1 MPSKPNDK
9 SEQTK
14 IVKLL
19 RLMKMLTGNTTLTIE
34 DLAAKMGTTRR
45 SIYRYIDTLREAGLV
60 VNKLYGNVYQMGK
73 MSSTFPNL
81 AKFIYFTEEEAYILN
96 NMIENLSVTNTLKK
110 DLKRKLYSV
119 YDCTSIANYTE
130 RCNNAP
136 NIEALASARDG
147 KRQVVLRNYT
157 SGHSNVTRDRIVE
170 PFDFTS
176 EMIDVWAWDV
186 EAGQNRVFKVAR
198 IDEVEILPA
207 PWQHESDHRRLQ
219 VDVFRMSGEGAIP
232 VKLKLNT
239 RAKALLVEEFPMAAK
254 DLKIDGK
261 SWLLDTTVTS
271 FEGVGRFVIGLAADV
286 KVLDCPGLKEYIHEY
301 IQKNIPTVIEL

>member
-1 MPSKPNDK
+1 MD
-9 SEQTK
+9 QTK

-19 RLMKMLTGNTTLTIE
+19 RLMKLMTGNTTLSIE
-34 DLAAKMGTTRR
+34 DLAAKMGTTTRTV
-45 SIYRYIDTLREAGLV
+45 YRYIDTMRDAGLV

-73 MSSTFPNL
+73 MSTGFPNL

-136 NIEALASARDG
+136 NIEALVSAKDL

-198 IDEVEILPA
+198 IDEVEILPD
-207 PWQHESDHRRLQ
+207 PWQHESDHSRLQ
-219 VDVFRMSGEGAIP
+219 VDVFRMSGENAIP
-232 VKLKLNT
+232 VKLQLNN
-239 RAKALLVEEFPMAAK
+239 RAKALLVEEYPMADK
-254 DLKIDGK
+254 DLKRDGK
-261 SWLLDTTVTS
+261 DWILDTTVTCL
-271 FEGVGRFVIGLAADV
+271 EGVGRFVIGLAADI
-286 KVLDCPGLKEYIHEY
+286 KIIEGEQLRKY
-301 IQKNIPTVIEL
+301 IQEYDIEHIQTI

>member
-1 MPSKPNDK
+1 MPM
-9 SEQTK
+9 EQTK

-19 RLMKMLTGNTTLTIE
+19 RLMKLMTGNTTLSIE
-34 DLAAKMGTTRR
+34 DLAAKMGTTTRTV
-45 SIYRYIDTLREAGLV
+45 YRYIDTMRDAGLV

-73 MSSTFPNL
+73 MSTGFPNL

-136 NIEALASARDG
+136 NIEALVSAKDL

-198 IDEVEILPA
+198 IDGVEILPD
-207 PWQHESDHRRLQ
+207 PWQHESDHSRLQ
-219 VDVFRMSGEGAIP
+219 VDVFRMSGENAIP
-232 VKLKLNT
+232 VKLQLNN
-239 RAKALLVEEFPMAAK
+239 RAKALLVEEYPMADK
-254 DLKIDGK
+254 DLKRDGK
-261 SWLLDTTVTS
+261 DWILDTTVTCL
-271 FEGVGRFVIGLAADV
+271 EGVGRFVIGLAADI
-286 KVLDCPGLKEYIHEY
+286 KIIEGEQLRKY
-301 IQKNIPTVIEL
+301 IQEYDIEHIQTI

>member
-1 MPSKPNDK
+1 MPM
-9 SEQTK
+9 EQTK

-19 RLMKMLTGNTTLTIE
+19 RLMKLMTGNTTLSIE
-34 DLAAKMGTTRR
+34 DLAAKMGTTTRTV
-45 SIYRYIDTLREAGLV
+45 YRYIDTMRDAGLV

-73 MSSTFPNL
+73 MSTGFPNL

-136 NIEALASARDG
+136 NIEALVSAKVL

-186 EAGQNRVFKVAR
+186 EAGQSRVFKVAR
-198 IDEVEILPA
+198 IDEVEILPD
-207 PWQHESDHRRLQ
+207 PWQHESDHNRLQ
-219 VDVFRMSGEGAIP
+219 VDVFRMSGENAIP
-232 VKLKLNT
+232 VKLQLNN
-239 RAKALLVEEFPMAAK
+239 RAKALLVEEYPMADK
-254 DLKIDGK
+254 DLKRDGK
-261 SWLLDTTVTS
+261 DWILDTTVTCL
-271 FEGVGRFVIGLAADV
+271 EGVGRFVIGLAADI
-286 KVLDCPGLKEYIHEY
+286 KIIEGEQLRKY
-301 IQKNIPTVIEL
+301 IQEYDIEHIQTI

>member
-1 MPSKPNDK
+1 MDTP
-9 SEQTK
+9 K
-14 IVKLL
+14 ISRLL
-19 RLMKMLTGNTTLTIE
+19 RLIKLLTGNVSTTI
-34 DLAAKMGTTRR
+34 DQLAAQMDTTSRT
-45 SIYRYIDTLREAGLV
+45 IYRYIETIREAGFV

-81 AKFIYFTEEEAYILN
+81 TKFIYFTEEEAYILN

-136 NIEALASARDG
+136 NIEALVSAREE
-147 KRQVVLRNYT
+147 KRQVVLRNYS

-186 EAGQNRVFKVAR
+186 EAGQNRIFKIAR
-198 IDEVEILPA
+198 IDEVEILPNS
-207 PWQHESDHRRLQ
+207 WQHESEHRRLN
-219 VDVFRMSGEGAIP
+219 VDVFRMSGEGTIP
-232 VKLKLNT
+232 VKLRLNT
-239 RAKALLVEEFPMAAK
+239 RAKDLLVEEFPMADK
-254 DLKIDGK
+254 DIKKDGK
-261 SWLLDTTVTS
+261 TWLLDTTVTCL
-271 FEGVGRFVIGLAADV
+271 EGIGRFVIGLAADIKIV
-286 KVLDCPGLKEYIHEY
+286 EGDELKEYIKKYDKEN
-301 IQKNIPTVIEL
+301 IQTL

>member
-1 MPSKPNDK
+1 M
-9 SEQTK
+9 EQTK

-19 RLMKMLTGNTTLTIE
+19 RLMKLMTGNTTLSIE
-34 DLAAKMGTTRR
+34 DLAAKMGTTTRTV
-45 SIYRYIDTLREAGLV
+45 YRYIDTMRDAGLV

-73 MSSTFPNL
+73 MSTGFPNL

-136 NIEALASARDG
+136 NIEALVSAKDL

-198 IDEVEILPA
+198 IDEVEILPD
-207 PWQHESDHRRLQ
+207 PWQHESDHSRLQ
-219 VDVFRMSGEGAIP
+219 VDVFRMSGENAIP
-232 VKLKLNT
+232 VKLQLNN
-239 RAKALLVEEFPMAAK
+239 RAKALLVEEYPMADK
-254 DLKIDGK
+254 DLKRDGK
-261 SWLLDTTVTS
+261 DWILDTTVTCL
-271 FEGVGRFVIGLAADV
+271 EGVGRFVIGLAADI
-286 KVLDCPGLKEYIHEY
+286 KIIEGEQLRKY
-301 IQKNIPTVIEL
+301 IQEYDIEHIQTI

>member
-1 MPSKPNDK
+1 MD
-9 SEQTK
+9 QTK

-19 RLMKMLTGNTTLTIE
+19 RLTKMLTGNTTLTIE
-34 DLAAKMGTTRR
+34 DLAVKMGTTTR

-96 NMIENLSVTNTLKK
+96 NMIENLSVTNSLKK

-119 YDCTSIANYTE
+119 YDCTSIASYTE

-136 NIEALASARDG
+136 NIEALELARKE
-147 KRQVVLRNYT
+147 KRQVLLRNYT

-198 IDEVEILPA
+198 IDEVEVLTE
-207 PWQHESDHRRLQ
+207 PWQHESDHRRLN

-232 VKLKLNT
+232 VKLRLNT
-239 RAKALLVEEFPMAAK
+239 RAKALLVEEFPLAAK
-254 DLKIDGK
+254 DLKKDGK
-261 SWLLDTTVTS
+261 TWLLDTTVTCL
-271 FEGVGRFVIGLAADV
+271 EGVGRFVIGLAADIEIV
-286 KVLDCPGLKEYIHEY
+286 DSPELGKYVEEYAQKY
-301 IQKNIPTVIEL
+301 IISAAEA

>member
-1 MPSKPNDK
+1 M
-9 SEQTK
+9 
-14 IVKLL
+14 
-19 RLMKMLTGNTTLTIE
+19 
-34 DLAAKMGTTRR
+34 KMGTTTRTV
-45 SIYRYIDTLREAGLV
+45 YRYIDTMRDAGLV

-73 MSSTFPNL
+73 MSTGFPNL

-96 NMIENLSVTNTLKK
+96 NMIENLSVNNTLKK

-136 NIEALASARDG
+136 NIEALVSARDG

-186 EAGQNRVFKVAR
+186 EAGRNRVFKIAR
-198 IDEVEILPA
+198 IDEVEILPE
-207 PWQHESDHRRLQ
+207 PWQHESDHNRLQ
-219 VDVFRMSGEGAIP
+219 VDVFRMSGEYAIP
-232 VKLKLNT
+232 VKLQLNS
-239 RAKALLVEEFPMAAK
+239 RAKALLVEEYPMADK
-254 DLKIDGK
+254 DLKKDGK
-261 SWLLDTTVTS
+261 DWILDTTVTCL
-271 FEGVGRFVIGLAADV
+271 EGVGRFVIGLAADI
-286 KVLDCPGLKEYIHEY
+286 KIIEGEQLRKY
-301 IQKNIPTVIEL
+301 IQEYDIEHIQTI

>member
-1 MPSKPNDK
+1 MD
-9 SEQTK
+9 QTK

-34 DLAAKMGTTRR
+34 DLAAKMGTTTR

-81 AKFIYFTEEEAYILN
+81 TKFIYFTEEEAYILN
-96 NMIENLSVTNTLKK
+96 HMIENLSVTNTLKK

-130 RCNNAP
+130 RCSNAP
-136 NIEALASARDG
+136 NIEALVSARDG
-147 KRQVVLRNYT
+147 KRQVILRNYT

-186 EAGQNRVFKVAR
+186 EAGQNRIFKVAR
-198 IDEVEILPA
+198 IEEVEILPV

-232 VKLKLNT
+232 VKLQLNT
-239 RAKALLVEEFPMAAK
+239 RAKALLVEEYPMADK
-254 DLKIDGK
+254 DLKKDGK
-261 SWLLDTTVTS
+261 DWLLDTTVTCL
-271 FEGVGRFVIGLAADV
+271 EGVGRFVIGLAADI
-286 KVLDCPGLKEYIHEY
+286 KIIEGEQLRKY
-301 IQKNIPTVIEL
+301 IQEYDVEHIQTI

>member
-1 MPSKPNDK
+1 MDTP
-9 SEQTK
+9 K
-14 IVKLL
+14 ISRLL
-19 RLMKMLTGNTTLTIE
+19 RLIKLLTGNVSTTI
-34 DLAAKMGTTRR
+34 DQLAAQMDTTSRT
-45 SIYRYIDTLREAGLV
+45 IYRYIETIREAGFV

-81 AKFIYFTEEEAYILN
+81 TKFIYFTEEEAYILN

-136 NIEALASARDG
+136 NIEALVSAREE
-147 KRQVVLRNYT
+147 KRQVVLRNYS

-186 EAGQNRVFKVAR
+186 EAGQNRIFKIAR
-198 IDEVEILPA
+198 IDEVEILPNS
-207 PWQHESDHRRLQ
+207 WQHESEHRRLN
-219 VDVFRMSGEGAIP
+219 VDVFRMSGEGTIP
-232 VKLKLNT
+232 VKLRLNT
-239 RAKALLVEEFPMAAK
+239 RAKDLLVEEFPMADK
-254 DLKIDGK
+254 DIKKEGK
-261 SWLLDTTVTS
+261 TWLLDTTVTCL
-271 FEGVGRFVIGLAADV
+271 EGIGRFVIGLAADIKIV
-286 KVLDCPGLKEYIHEY
+286 EGDELKEYIKKYDKEN
-301 IQKNIPTVIEL
+301 IQTL

>member
-1 MPSKPNDK
+1 MD
-9 SEQTK
+9 QTK

-19 RLMKMLTGNTTLTIE
+19 RLMKLMTGNTTLSIE
-34 DLAAKMGTTRR
+34 DLATKMGTTTRTV
-45 SIYRYIDTLREAGLV
+45 YRYIDTMRDAGLV

-73 MSSTFPNL
+73 MSTGFPNL
-81 AKFIYFTEEEAYILN
+81 TKFIYFTEEEAYILN
-96 NMIENLSVTNTLKK
+96 NMIENLSVNNSLKK

-136 NIEALASARDG
+136 NIEALVSARDG
-147 KRQVVLRNYT
+147 KRQVVLRNYI

-198 IDEVEILPA
+198 IDEVEILPD
-207 PWQHESDHRRLQ
+207 PWQHESDHCRLQ
-219 VDVFRMSGEGAIP
+219 IDVFRMSGEYAIP
-232 VKLKLNT
+232 VKLQLNN
-239 RAKALLVEEFPMAAK
+239 RAKALLVEEYPMADK
-254 DLKIDGK
+254 DLKKVGK
-261 SWLLDTTVTS
+261 DWILDTTVTCL
-271 FEGVGRFVIGLAADV
+271 EGVGRFVIGLAADI
-286 KVLDCPGLKEYIHEY
+286 KIIEGEQLRKY
-301 IQKNIPTVIEL
+301 IQEYDIEHIQTI

>member
-1 MPSKPNDK
+1 MLM
-9 SEQTK
+9 EQTK

-19 RLMKMLTGNTTLTIE
+19 RLMKLMTGNTTLSIE
-34 DLAAKMGTTRR
+34 DLAAKMGTTTRTV
-45 SIYRYIDTLREAGLV
+45 YRYIDTMRDAGLV

-73 MSSTFPNL
+73 MSTGFPNL

-136 NIEALASARDG
+136 NIEALVSAKDL
-147 KRQVVLRNYT
+147 KRQVVLRNYS

-198 IDEVEILPA
+198 IDEVEILPDQ
-207 PWQHESDHRRLQ
+207 WQHESDHSRLQ
-219 VDVFRMSGEGAIP
+219 VDVFRMSGENAIP
-232 VKLKLNT
+232 VKLQLNN
-239 RAKALLVEEFPMAAK
+239 RAKALLVEEYPMADK
-254 DLKIDGK
+254 DLKRDGK
-261 SWLLDTTVTS
+261 DWILDTTVTCL
-271 FEGVGRFVIGLAADV
+271 EGVGRFVIGLAADI
-286 KVLDCPGLKEYIHEY
+286 KIIEGEQLRKY
-301 IQKNIPTVIEL
+301 IQEYDIEHIQTI

>member
-1 MPSKPNDK
+1 M
-9 SEQTK
+9 EQTK

-19 RLMKMLTGNTTLTIE
+19 RLMKLMTGNTNLSIE
-34 DLAAKMGTTRR
+34 DLAAKMGTTTRTV
-45 SIYRYIDTLREAGLV
+45 YRYIDTMRDAGLV

-73 MSSTFPNL
+73 MSTGFPNL

-136 NIEALASARDG
+136 NIEALVSAKDL

-186 EAGQNRVFKVAR
+186 EAGQSRVFKVAR
-198 IDEVEILPA
+198 IDEVEILPD
-207 PWQHESDHRRLQ
+207 PWQHESDHNRLQ
-219 VDVFRMSGEGAIP
+219 VDVFRMSGENAIP
-232 VKLKLNT
+232 VKLQLNN
-239 RAKALLVEEFPMAAK
+239 RAKALLVEEYPMADK
-254 DLKIDGK
+254 DLKRDGK
-261 SWLLDTTVTS
+261 DWILDTTVTCL
-271 FEGVGRFVIGLAADV
+271 EGVGRFVIGLAADI
-286 KVLDCPGLKEYIHEY
+286 KIIEGEQLRKY
-301 IQKNIPTVIEL
+301 IQEYDIEHIQTI

>member
-1 MPSKPNDK
+1 MDTP
-9 SEQTK
+9 K
-14 IVKLL
+14 ISRLL
-19 RLMKMLTGNTTLTIE
+19 RLIKLLTGNVSTTI
-34 DLAAKMGTTRR
+34 DQLAAQMDTTSRT
-45 SIYRYIDTLREAGLV
+45 IYRYIETIREAGFV

-81 AKFIYFTEEEAYILN
+81 TKFIYFTEEEAYILN

-136 NIEALASARDG
+136 NIEALVSAREE
-147 KRQVVLRNYT
+147 KRQVVLRNYS

-170 PFDFTS
+170 PFDFTA

-186 EAGQNRVFKVAR
+186 DAGQNRIFKIAR
-198 IDEVEILPA
+198 IDEVEILPNS
-207 PWQHESDHRRLQ
+207 WQHESDHRRLN

-232 VKLKLNT
+232 VKLRLNT
-239 RAKALLVEEFPMAAK
+239 RAKDLLVEEFPMADK
-254 DLKIDGK
+254 DIKKEGK
-261 SWLLDTTVTS
+261 TWLLDTTVTCL
-271 FEGVGRFVIGLAADV
+271 EGIGRFVIGLAADV
-286 KVLDCPGLKEYIHEY
+286 KIVEGDELKEYVKKYDKLY
-301 IQKNIPTVIEL
+301 IQTL

>member
-1 MPSKPNDK
+1 MDQP
-9 SEQTK
+9 K

-19 RLMKMLTGNTTLTIE
+19 RLTKMLTGNTTLTIE
-34 DLAAKMGTTRR
+34 DLAAKMGTTTR

-60 VNKLYGNVYQMGK
+60 VSKLYGNVYQMGK

-110 DLKRKLYSV
+110 DLKRKLLSV

-136 NIEALASARDG
+136 NIEALVAARDG
-147 KRQVVLRNYT
+147 KRQVVLRNYS

-198 IDEVEILPA
+198 IDEVEILPD
-207 PWQHESDHRRLQ
+207 PWRHESDHRRLQ
-219 VDVFRMSGEGAIP
+219 VDVFRMSG
-232 VKLKLNT
+232 KLNEKIVLQLNT
-239 RAKALLVEEFPMAAK
+239 RAKALLVEEYPLAEK
-254 DLKIDGK
+254 DLRREDGK
-261 SWLLDTTVTS
+261 WVLRTTIHGP
-271 FEGVGRFVIGLAADV
+271 EGAGRFVIGLAADV
-286 KVLDCPGLKEYIHEY
+286 KVVEGKMLLDYIRKYDKKY
-301 IQKNIPTVIEL
+301 IQKLSTT

>member
-1 MPSKPNDK
+1 MPM
-9 SEQTK
+9 EQTK

-19 RLMKMLTGNTTLTIE
+19 RLMKLMTGNTTLSIE
-34 DLAAKMGTTRR
+34 DLAAKMGTTTRTV
-45 SIYRYIDTLREAGLV
+45 YRYIDTMRDAGLV

-73 MSSTFPNL
+73 MSTGFPNL

-136 NIEALASARDG
+136 NIEALVSAKDL

-198 IDEVEILPA
+198 IDEVEILPD
-207 PWQHESDHRRLQ
+207 PWQHESDHSRLQ
-219 VDVFRMSGEGAIP
+219 VDVFRMSGENAIP
-232 VKLKLNT
+232 VKLQLNN
-239 RAKALLVEEFPMAAK
+239 RAKALLVEEYPMADK
-254 DLKIDGK
+254 DLKRDGK
-261 SWLLDTTVTS
+261 DWILDTTVTCL
-271 FEGVGRFVIGLAADV
+271 EGVGRFVIGLAADI
-286 KVLDCPGLKEYIHEY
+286 KIIEGEQLRKY
-301 IQKNIPTVIEL
+301 IQEYDIEHIQTI

>member
-1 MPSKPNDK
+1 MPSNQNNK
-9 SEQTK
+9 SDQTK

-19 RLMKMLTGNTTLTIE
+19 RLTKMLTGNTTLTIE
-34 DLAAKMGTTRR
+34 DLAAKMGTTTR

-60 VNKLYGNVYQMGK
+60 VSKLYGNVYQMGK

-136 NIEALASARDG
+136 NIEALVAARDG
-147 KRQVVLRNYT
+147 KRQVVLRNYS

-198 IDEVEILPA
+198 IDEVEILPD

-219 VDVFRMSGEGAIP
+219 VDVFRMSG
-232 VKLKLNT
+232 KLNEKIVLQLNT
-239 RAKALLVEEFPMAAK
+239 RAKALLVEEYPLAEK
-254 DLKIDGK
+254 DLRREDGK
-261 SWLLDTTVTS
+261 WVLRTEIHAL
-271 FEGVGRFVIGLAADV
+271 EGAGRFVIGLAADV
-286 KVLDCPGLKEYIHEY
+286 KVVEGKMLLDYIRKYDKKY
-301 IQKNIPTVIEL
+301 IQKL

>member
-1 MPSKPNDK
+1 MPSNANNKPD
-9 SEQTK
+9 QTK

-19 RLMKMLTGNTTLTIE
+19 RLMKLMTGNTTLTIE
-34 DLAAKMGTTRR
+34 DLAAKMGTTTR

-73 MSSTFPNL
+73 MSASFPNL

-136 NIEALASARDG
+136 NIEALVSAKDL
-147 KRQVVLRNYT
+147 KRQVILRNYT

-198 IDEVEILPA
+198 IDEVEILPE

-232 VKLKLNT
+232 VKLQLNT
-239 RAKALLVEEFPMAAK
+239 RSKALLVEEFPLAAK
-254 DLKIDGK
+254 DLKKDGK
-261 SWLLDTTVTS
+261 NWTLDTTVTCL
-271 FEGVGRFVIGLAADV
+271 EGVGRFVIGLAADI
-286 KVLDCPGLKEYIHEY
+286 KVIDSPELKEYIQAYVQDH
-301 IQKNIPTVIEL
+301 ISAAIK

>member
-1 MPSKPNDK
+1 MD
-9 SEQTK
+9 QTK

-19 RLMKMLTGNTTLTIE
+19 RLTKMLTGNTTLTIE
-34 DLAAKMGTTRR
+34 DLAAKMGTTTR

-60 VNKLYGNVYQMGK
+60 VSKLYGNVYQMGK

-136 NIEALASARDG
+136 NIEALVAARDG
-147 KRQVVLRNYT
+147 KRQVVLRNYS

-198 IDEVEILPA
+198 IDEVEILPES
-207 PWQHESDHRRLQ
+207 WQHESDHRRLQ
-219 VDVFRMSGEGAIP
+219 VDVFRMSG
-232 VKLKLNT
+232 KLNEKIVLQLNT
-239 RAKALLVEEFPMAAK
+239 RAKALLLEEFPLAEK
-254 DLKIDGK
+254 DLRREDGK
-261 SWLLDTTVTS
+261 WVLRTEIHAL
-271 FEGVGRFVIGLAADV
+271 EGAGRFVIGLAADV
-286 KVLDCPGLKEYIHEY
+286 KVVEGKMLLDYIRKY
-301 IQKNIPTVIEL
+301 DKKYVQKL

>member
-1 MPSKPNDK
+1 MD
-9 SEQTK
+9 QTK

-19 RLMKMLTGNTTLTIE
+19 RLTKMLTGNTTLTIE
-34 DLAAKMGTTRR
+34 DLAAKMGTTTR

-60 VNKLYGNVYQMGK
+60 VSKLYGNVYQMGK

-136 NIEALASARDG
+136 NIEALVAARDG
-147 KRQVVLRNYT
+147 KRQVVLRNYS

-198 IDEVEILPA
+198 IDEVEILPD

-232 VKLKLNT
+232 VKLQLNT
-239 RAKALLVEEFPMAAK
+239 RAKALLVEEYPMAEK
-254 DLKIDGK
+254 DLKKDGK
-261 SWLLDTTVTS
+261 DWLLETTVTCL
-271 FEGVGRFVIGLAADV
+271 EGVGRFVIGLAADI
-286 KVLDCPGLKEYIHEY
+286 KIIEGEQLRKY
-301 IQKNIPTVIEL
+301 IQEYDMEHIQTI

>member
-1 MPSKPNDK
+1 MPSKPNNK

-19 RLMKMLTGNTTLTIE
+19 RLMKMMTGNTTLTIE
-34 DLAAKMGTTRR
+34 DLATKMGTTTR

-60 VNKLYGNVYQMGK
+60 VTKLYGNVYQMGK
-73 MSSTFPNL
+73 MCSTFPNL
-81 AKFIYFTEEEAYILN
+81 TKFIYFTEEEAYILN

-136 NIEALASARDG
+136 NIEALVSAREE
-147 KRQVVLRNYT
+147 KRQVVLRNYS

-186 EAGQNRVFKVAR
+186 DARQNRIFKIAR
-198 IDEVEILPA
+198 IDEVEILPNS
-207 PWQHESDHRRLQ
+207 WQHESDHRRLQ
-219 VDVFRMSGEGAIP
+219 VDVFRMSGVDAIP
-232 VKLKLNT
+232 VKLQLNT
-239 RAKALLVEEFPMAAK
+239 RAKALLVEEFPLAEK
-254 DLKIDGK
+254 DLKKDGK
-261 SWLLDTTVTS
+261 TWLLDTTVTCL
-271 FEGVGRFVIGLAADV
+271 EGVGRFVIGLAADV
-286 KVLDCPGLKEYIHEY
+286 KILQGAPLREYIKNYDRQY
-301 IQKNIPTVIEL
+301 IQEIQ

>member
-1 MPSKPNDK
+1 MDQP
-9 SEQTK
+9 K

-19 RLMKMLTGNTTLTIE
+19 RLTKMLTGNTTLTIE
-34 DLAAKMGTTRR
+34 DLATKMGTTTR

-60 VNKLYGNVYQMGK
+60 VSKLYGNVYQMGK

-136 NIEALASARDG
+136 NIEALVAARDG
-147 KRQVVLRNYT
+147 KRQVVLRNYS

-198 IDEVEILPA
+198 IDEVEILPD
-207 PWQHESDHRRLQ
+207 PWRHESDHRRLQ
-219 VDVFRMSGEGAIP
+219 VDVFRMTG
-232 VKLKLNT
+232 KLNEKIVLQLNT
-239 RAKALLVEEFPMAAK
+239 RAKALLLEEFPLAEK
-254 DLKIDGK
+254 DLRREDGK
-261 SWLLDTTVTS
+261 WVLRTEIHAL
-271 FEGVGRFVIGLAADV
+271 EGAGRFVIGLAADV
-286 KVLDCPGLKEYIHEY
+286 KVVEGKMLLDYIRKY
-301 IQKNIPTVIEL
+301 DKKYVQKL

>member
-1 MPSKPNDK
+1 MD
-9 SEQTK
+9 QTK

-34 DLAAKMGTTRR
+34 DLAMKMGTTTR

-110 DLKRKLYSV
+110 DLKRKLNSV

-136 NIEALASARDG
+136 NIEALVTARDG

-186 EAGQNRVFKVAR
+186 ETGQNRVFKIAR
-198 IDEVEILPA
+198 IDEVEILPE
-207 PWQHESDHRRLQ
+207 PWQHELDHRRLQ
-219 VDVFRMSGEGAIP
+219 VDVFRMSGESAIP
-232 VKLKLNT
+232 VKLQLNT
-239 RAKALLVEEFPMAAK
+239 RAQALLVEEFPMAAK
-254 DLKIDGK
+254 DLKKDGK
-261 SWLLDTTVTS
+261 NWILGTTVTS
-271 FEGVGRFVIGLAADV
+271 LEGVGRFVIGLAADV
-286 KVLDCPGLKEYIHEY
+286 KIIECEPLREYVKDYNQKY
-301 IQKNIPTVIEL
+301 IQKL

>member
-1 MPSKPNDK
+1 MD
-9 SEQTK
+9 QTK
-14 IVKLL
+14 IVKML
-19 RLMKMLTGNTTLTIE
+19 RLMKLLTGNVSRTI
-34 DLAAKMGTTRR
+34 DQLAKEM
-45 SIYRYIDTLREAGLV
+45 SITPRTVYRYIDDIREAGFV

-73 MSSTFPNL
+73 MSTGFPNL

-136 NIEALASARDG
+136 NIEALVSAREE
-147 KRQVVLRNYT
+147 KRQVVLRNYS

-186 EAGQNRVFKVAR
+186 EAGRNRVFKIAR
-198 IDEVEILPA
+198 IDEVEILPE
-207 PWQHESDHRRLQ
+207 PWQHESDHNRLQ
-219 VDVFRMSGEGAIP
+219 VDVFRMSGEYAIP
-232 VKLKLNT
+232 VKLQLNS
-239 RAKALLVEEFPMAAK
+239 RAKALLVEEYPMADK
-254 DLKIDGK
+254 DLKKDGK
-261 SWLLDTTVTS
+261 DWILDTTVTCL
-271 FEGVGRFVIGLAADV
+271 EGVGRFVIGLAADV
-286 KVLDCPGLKEYIHEY
+286 KILQGAPLREYIKNYDRQY
-301 IQKNIPTVIEL
+301 IQEIQ